1 MENIVTLHLQARCIQ
16 SLAIFVQII
25 HVFFVELSID
35 YMESFKKNS
44 VAYPPPS
51 TAPAYYVAPPP
62 AGYPTKDG
70 SGYSQNPPPP
80 VETKS
85 RGDGFWKGW

>member
-1 MENIVTLHLQARCIQ
+1 MEW
-16 SLAIFVQII
+16 
-25 HVFFVELSID
+25 
-35 YMESFKKNS
+35 FKKIS

-70 SGYSQNPPPP
+70 SGYSQNPPP

>member
-1 MENIVTLHLQARCIQ
+1 MV
-16 SLAIFVQII
+16 
-25 HVFFVELSID
+25 
-35 YMESFKKNS
+35 KKRKS

-62 AGYPTKDG
+62 VGYHTKDG
-70 SGYSQNPPPP
+70 SGFSQNPPPP

-85 RGDGFWKGW
+85 PFHLHIIYRFILWIDDLHNN

>member
-1 MENIVTLHLQARCIQ
+1 MSSSEPA
-16 SLAIFVQII
+16 
-25 HVFFVELSID
+25 
-35 YMESFKKNS
+35 

-51 TAPAYYVAPPP
+51 TVPAYYVVAPPP

-70 SGYSQNPPPP
+70 SGYSQNPPP

-85 RGDGFWKGW
+85 RGDGFWKGCCAALCCCCALDACF

>member
-1 MENIVTLHLQARCIQ
+1 MSSSEPA
-16 SLAIFVQII
+16 
-25 HVFFVELSID
+25 
-35 YMESFKKNS
+35 

-70 SGYSQNPPPP
+70 SGYSQNPPP

-85 RGDGFWKGW
+85 RGEGFWKGWFN